1 MFDYRTY
8 GVIFGSKLGAAVTIA
23 PITKTVPPYPATA
36 VAAVMQ
42 EELLRAVRARFRRKG
57 QPLPPADNEVVVL
70 AIEIDSLTV
79 VELLSNLDDILP
91 FKVTESVVRA
101 GGYGSIEAA
110 VKHVVGRVE
119 TNWKKYHAGGKS

>member
-1 MFDYRTY
+1 MANTT
-8 GVIFGSKLGAAVTIA
+8 APTAQTI
-23 PITKTVPPYPATA
+23 PPYPATA

-42 EELLRAVRARFRRKG
+42 EELLRAVRSRFRRKG
-57 QPLPPADNEVVVL
+57 QPLPIADDEVVIL

-91 FKVTESVVRA
+91 FKVTESVVKA

-110 VKHVVGRVE
+110 VKHVVIRVE
-119 TNWKKYHAGGKS
+119 TRWNKYHKGGTS

>member
-1 MFDYRTY
+1 MAST
-8 GVIFGSKLGAAVTIA
+8 SA
-23 PITKTVPPYPATA
+23 PITQTIPPYPATA

-42 EELLRAVRARFRRKG
+42 EELLRAVRSRFRRKG
-57 QPLPPADNEVVVL
+57 QSLPIADNEVVLL

-91 FKVTESVVRA
+91 FKVTESVVKA

-110 VKHVVGRVE
+110 AKHVVSRIE
-119 TNWKKYHAGGKS
+119 TKWNKCHKGGKS